1 MTTAEQVAAWL
12 KPEGPSYG
20 AFPGSAAAW
29 SRFAEK
35 ACQMGLAGLILE
47 AARSHG
53 IDLPQG
59 VLDRLTQQATLVA
72 ANNLNTRSALE
83 PLLEALKQAGI
94 DVMLLK
100 GAALN
105 LSIYARPDL
114 RPTTDADLLIKPQDV
129 PTTTALLE
137 SAGCRRGF
145 DLIRDDFFP
154 KYHYEAEF
162 LTQST
167 NPLRID
173 LHARPFRPLRV
184 SRTMP
189 DDAFFKDAA
198 HVRLGNAEA
207 LVPSTEDTLIH
218 LAAHAAFHGCSRLLW
233 LYDIHRFLLT
243 CSNTIDWDRFLK
255 RTETWRL
262 SLAVWEG
269 IYSATRFFGKSCPET
284 VLRTLAGQRT
294 TWRDRL
300 TLRSAPDDA
309 RSPVVHVAVNLL
321 CTPGVKFKL
330 GYIAA
335 LLLPGRNHLAHVYPF
350 RHAAWVPCAHLWR
363 MSRTVLRVCMLP
375 LQPMSRRIRLI
386 ASK

>member
-1 MTTAEQVAAWL
+1 VTIAEQLAAWL
-12 KPEGPSYG
+12 KPEGPSHG
-20 AFPGSAAAW
+20 DFPGSTVTW

-35 ACQMGLAGLILE
+35 ACQLGVAGLILE
-47 AARSHG
+47 SARNHG
-53 IDLPQG
+53 IDLPKA
-59 VLDRLTQQATLVA
+59 VLDRLTRQATLVA
-72 ANNLNTRSALE
+72 ANNLRARAALE
-83 PLLEALKQAGI
+83 PLFEGLNQAGI
-94 DVMLLK
+94 EVMLLK

-105 LSIYARPDL
+105 RSMYARPDL
-114 RPTTDADLLIKPQDV
+114 RPMTDVDLLIKPQDV
-129 PTTTALLE
+129 PSTTALLK

-162 LTQST
+162 LTDST
-167 NPLRID
+167 NPVRID

-189 DDAFFKDAA
+189 DDAFFDDAA
-198 HVRLGNAEA
+198 CVQWGNAEA
-207 LVPSTEDTLIH
+207 LIPSTENMLIH
-218 LAAHAAFHGCSRLLW
+218 LTAHAAFHGCSRLLW

-243 CSNTIDWDRFLK
+243 CSNKVDWDRFLK
-255 RTETWRL
+255 RAETWRL

-269 IYSATRFFGKSCPET
+269 IHSATKFFGKSCPET

-309 RSPVVHVAVNLL
+309 RSPVVHVAVNLI
-321 CTPGVKFKL
+321 CTPGTKFKL

-363 MSRTVLRVCMLP
+363 MSRAVLRICTLP
-375 LQPMSRRIRLI
+375 LQPMTRRIRLI
-386 ASK
+386 APE